1 MADDWKR
8 WLVRARPEQEGGPP
22 GKILKL
28 TSNAVTLLAHDPAW
42 KGVLVYD
49 AFREAVSTTR
59 PPPWDGYYAPVESRA
74 GEWSDVDTS
83 RAQCWLVRHHGVEFS
98 VNVIEQAVAAVAER
112 RIVHPV
118 RDWLSSLEWDKSPR
132 LHHLFVDYF
141 GVEDTPY
148 ARGVGIRFAIG
159 AVARVYRPGAKVDN
173 TPVLEGPQG
182 IGKST
187 GLQKLVGPAWY
198 FDTPITMGDKDGYQ
212 SLRGK
217 WVGEL
222 GELHSLGRSDLNR
235 AKNFLTA
242 TCDTYRQ
249 SYARRTR
256 DYLRQCVFVGTTNAY
271 EWLKDET
278 GNRRFQPLRC
288 GRVDFGAIERD
299 REQLWAE
306 ARALFEGGHV
316 WHVDSDEFRRDC
328 EVEQEAR
335 YITDAWEP
343 IIETWL
349 LNPSHPERRSAGF
362 ELGEVLGDCLGLPK
376 DKWTTRDQALVSGI
390 LRRLGWE
397 RGKQH
402 RVAGRRARHWVP
414 RAVQLVTGAVTSG
427 DSGHSIVESSSYVRV
442 SPVSPDNRYAGT
454 QEPIFGMLESRGAT
468 GDGDG

>member
-49 AFREAVSTTR
+49 AFRQAVVTTE
-59 PPPWDGYYAPVESRA
+59 PPPWDGFYAPVESKA

-198 FDTPITMGDKDGYQ
+198 FDTPITMGGRGRLPVTPWQ
-212 SLRGK
+212 MGRRARRARFARALRPQPRK
-217 WVGEL
+217 E
-222 GELHSLGRSDLNR
+222 NY
-235 AKNFLTA
+235 LTA
-242 TCDTYRQ
+242 ACDTYRP
-249 SYARRTR
+249 SYARPPR
-256 DYLRQCVFVGTTNAY
+256 DYLRQCVFVGTT
-271 EWLKDET
+271 K
-278 GNRRFQPLRC
+278 R
-288 GRVDFGAIERD
+288 
-299 REQLWAE
+299 
-306 ARALFEGGHV
+306 
-316 WHVDSDEFRRDC
+316 
-328 EVEQEAR
+328 
-335 YITDAWEP
+335 
-343 IIETWL
+343 
-349 LNPSHPERRSAGF
+349 
-362 ELGEVLGDCLGLPK
+362 
-376 DKWTTRDQALVSGI
+376 
-390 LRRLGWE
+390 
-397 RGKQH
+397 
-402 RVAGRRARHWVP
+402 
-414 RAVQLVTGAVTSG
+414 
-427 DSGHSIVESSSYVRV
+427 
-442 SPVSPDNRYAGT
+442 
-454 QEPIFGMLESRGAT
+454 AT
-468 GDGDG
+468 GGFSLYDAAGSHL